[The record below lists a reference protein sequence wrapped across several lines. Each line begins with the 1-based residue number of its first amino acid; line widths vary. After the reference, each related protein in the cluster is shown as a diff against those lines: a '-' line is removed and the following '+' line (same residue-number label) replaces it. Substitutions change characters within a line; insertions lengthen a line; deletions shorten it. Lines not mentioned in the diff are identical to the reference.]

1 MRLSGTRANL
11 IPATLLDGINTTYT
25 YLPRHLK
32 QKGYAAHHI
41 GKWHNGFYEYDMTP
55 PGRGFDSS
63 LGFLTGGEDHWTS
76 TIGMPCNKGGG
87 RNTVDL
93 SYGWSSNRS
102 VVPAVG
108 LNGTYT
114 GHTFSNRA
122 VQLIRDHERSAPLFL
137 YIALHN
143 THAPIE
149 SPPEYAGLYN
159 HSQQKE
165 NEYLG
170 QVTFVDHTV
179 ANITAALRE
188 TELWANTLFV
198 SSREEALPSTLS
210 SAEQLCLAQI
220 WTTDNGSPVNSA
232 GSNDPLRGGKGSL
245 WDGGYRV
252 PGFIGGGL
260 IPDASRGTHL
270 DGVIHISD
278 VSAAAPFALA
288 LSKPQR
294 AAAASGGRP
303 SPRSPACRRTTPP
316 APRRRTAS
324 TSPTTSWARRPSRRA
339 QRRCSTI

>member
-1 MRLSGTRANL
+1 MPGGCPPDSVGLRTDVYRYCSPTRGSFLTGRYPMRLSGTRANL

-32 QKGYAAHHI
+32 AKGYAAHHI

-76 TIGMPCNKGGG
+76 TIGMPCNEETGGVDLGVEVG
-87 RNTVDL
+87 RSTVDL

-149 SPPEYAGLYN
+149 SPPEYAGLCKC
-159 HSQQKE
+159 SRFFASSFFPQE
-165 NEYLG
+165 
-170 QVTFVDHTV
+170 
-179 ANITAALRE
+179 ATA
-188 TELWANTLFV
+188 
-198 SSREEALPSTLS
+198 
-210 SAEQLCLAQI
+210 Q
-220 WTTDNGSPVNSA
+220 TTT
-232 GSNDPLRGGKGSL
+232 
-245 WDGGYRV
+245 
-252 PGFIGGGL
+252 
-260 IPDASRGTHL
+260 AS
-270 DGVIHISD
+270 
-278 VSAAAPFALA
+278 
-288 LSKPQR
+288 
-294 AAAASGGRP
+294 
-303 SPRSPACRRTTPP
+303 
-316 APRRRTAS
+316 RRRTS
-324 TSPTTSWARRPSRRA
+324 TSGR
-339 QRRCSTI
+339 

>member
-1 MRLSGTRANL
+1 MIDACPPDSVGLRTDVYRYCSPTRGSFLTGRYPMRLSGTRANL

-32 QKGYAAHHI
+32 QKGYSAHHI

-76 TIGMPCNKGGG
+76 TIGMPCASAGGG
-87 RNTVDL
+87 RSTVDL

-198 SSREEALPSTLS
+198 SLPEEALLTTLSSLLSSREEALLS
-210 SAEQLCLAQI
+210 ALHATRKLC
-220 WTTDNGSPVNSA
+220 
-232 GSNDPLRGGKGSL
+232 
-245 WDGGYRV
+245 
-252 PGFIGGGL
+252 
-260 IPDASRGTHL
+260 
-270 DGVIHISD
+270 
-278 VSAAAPFALA
+278 
-288 LSKPQR
+288 
-294 AAAASGGRP
+294 
-303 SPRSPACRRTTPP
+303 
-316 APRRRTAS
+316 
-324 TSPTTSWARRPSRRA
+324 
-339 QRRCSTI
+339 

>member
-1 MRLSGTRANL
+1 
-11 IPATLLDGINTTYT
+11 
-25 YLPRHLK
+25 
-32 QKGYAAHHI
+32 
-41 GKWHNGFYEYDMTP
+41 MTP

-76 TIGMPCNKGGG
+76 TIGMPCASAGGG
-87 RNTVDL
+87 RTVDL

-143 THAPIE
+143 THAPVE

-198 SSREEALPSTLS
+198 SLPEEALLSTLS
-210 SAEQLCLAQI
+210 SLL
-220 WTTDNGSPVNSA
+220 SSV
-232 GSNDPLRGGKGSL
+232 LR
-245 WDGGYRV
+245 R
-252 PGFIGGGL
+252 
-260 IPDASRGTHL
+260 
-270 DGVIHISD
+270 
-278 VSAAAPFALA
+278 
-288 LSKPQR
+288 
-294 AAAASGGRP
+294 SGP
-303 SPRSPACRRTTPP
+303 RTT
-316 APRRRTAS
+316 ARRSTRPVPTTRSAEARARCGTAATAS
-324 TSPTTSWARRPSRRA
+324 QAS
-339 QRRCSTI
+339 